1 MQFFFIILIRA
12 IELYSLILCVYAL
25 MSWVP
30 ELYHST
36 VGRWIVWLVKPV
48 LRPFQKLNLQFIGLD
63 WTVLA
68 VLITL
73 NILARFLSFLF
84 YFF

>member
-1 MQFFFIILIRA
+1 MQFLFIILIRA
-12 IELYSLILCVYAL
+12 VELYSLILFVYAL

-30 ELYHST
+30 DLYQST

-48 LRPFQKLNLQFIGLD
+48 LKPFEKLNLQFMGLD
-63 WTVLA
+63 WTVFVA
-68 VLITL
+68 LITL
-73 NILARFLSFLF
+73 NIAARFLGLFF

>member
-1 MQFFFIILIRA
+1 MQFLFIILIRA
-12 IELYSLILCVYAL
+12 VELYSLILFVYAL

-30 ELYHST
+30 DLYQST

-48 LRPFQKLNLQFIGLD
+48 LKPFEKLNLQFMGLD
-63 WTVLA
+63 WTVFVA
-68 VLITL
+68 LITL
-73 NILARFLSFLF
+73 NIVARFLGLFF